1 MTKEDAPRW
10 MLCHTLAN
18 RFEADLLTDALEKE
32 GIPILVRSFEETA
45 YDGLFVPQRGWGQIL
60 VPAQD
65 ITRARAVIAPLLETF
80 EAQGPYQTLDELDPL
95 LWERLRNLDP
105 QEVCRRAQV
114 QWREE
119 SRAYR
124 IPFLNGAY
132 FCRPEDETLWVVE
145 DLPSDKLDFQTGLVL
160 LHYLLE
166 ARPVP
171 LEGRWISEKEIP
183 GGLQFFAGPHAFPL
197 PWVLKSLDYDRNR
210 FCEAAEKVGGVPV
223 EAGDVAYRFWALP
236 RIPIQAV
243 FWEGDDEFKA
253 SLHLRFDPSIS
264 RQLESLDTI
273 WALVNVLCRQLRA
286 AASRPEDPSSP
297 LP

>member
-1 MTKEDAPRW
+1 MATENPKRW

-18 RFEADLLTDALEKE
+18 RFEADLLSDALEKE
-32 GIPILVRSFEETA
+32 GIPVLLRSFEETA

-60 VPAQD
+60 VPAQE

-80 EAQGPYQTLDELDPL
+80 QSRGPYQSLEKLDPL
-95 LWERLRNLDP
+95 LWERLKKEDP
-105 QEVCRRAQV
+105 KEVCRRAQV
-114 QWREE
+114 QWMEDRN
-119 SRAYR
+119 AYR

-132 FCRPEDETLWVVE
+132 ACRPQDETLSVLE
-145 DLPSDKLDFQTGLVL
+145 ELPSSKLDFQTGLVV

-166 ARPVP
+166 ARPEP

-197 PWVLKSLDYDRNR
+197 PWVLRSLDHDLDR
-210 FCEAAEKVGGVPV
+210 FCEAAEIMGGTPV
-223 EAGDVAYRFWALP
+223 DAGDAAYRFWVLP

-243 FWEGDDEFKA
+243 FWAGDDEFQA
-253 SLHLRFDPSIS
+253 SLGLRFDPSIS

-273 WALVNVLCRQLRA
+273 WALANLFCRQLRA
-286 AASRPEDPSSP
+286 AALDGE
-297 LP
+297 

>member
-65 ITRARAVIAPLLETF
+65 ITRARAVIAPLLETL
-80 EAQGPYQTLDELDPL
+80 EAQGPYQNLEELDPL
-95 LWERLRNLDP
+95 LWERLRKLDTE
-105 QEVCRRAQV
+105 EVCRRAQV
-114 QWREE
+114 QWLEDL
-119 SRAYR
+119 RAYR

-132 FCRPEDETLWVVE
+132 ACRPEEEAVDVLEP
-145 DLPSDKLDFQTGLVL
+145 LPSSRVDFQTGLFL

-197 PWVLKSLDYDRNR
+197 PWVLKSLDHDLNR
-210 FCEAAEKVGGVPV
+210 FCEAAERLGGVPV
-223 EAGDVAYRFWALP
+223 EAGDAAYRFWVLP
-236 RIPIQAV
+236 RIPVQAV

-264 RQLESLDTI
+264 RQLEALDTI
-273 WALVNVLCRQLRA
+273 WALVNVFCRHFRD
-286 AASRPEDPSSP
+286 AASQPADLSSASP
-297 LP
+297 